1 MVTRAFP
8 TTTMIVLTLFLV
20 IGDLSLTE
28 LLKALVANGKFA
40 ISFKGMEEG
49 FERSGCLIV

>member
-40 ISFKGMEEG
+40 I
-49 FERSGCLIV
+49 